1 MSVWRLS
8 WRISQHEPWLAW
20 VSTLL
25 WTAFF
30 TFPVV
35 IGLVVGEA
43 FAALDGGDIGR
54 VQLVAVVL
62 LVAEATRMVLL
73 HLAATRFTRVWIS
86 WQSSLRANLLADQL
100 ADRVDE
106 LGRPV
111 ESPSGALSHFRD
123 DAEDVARFI
132 DGWIDVLGGVVFTVA
147 AAVVLAMIDPVATAV
162 LAVPMILVTVVTAYF
177 GDVVGEARRSDREA
191 TARVTG
197 ALGEVVGAALTIK
210 VNGASQ
216 PVLDHVATTM
226 ENRRHTAVRD
236 RTIEAALR
244 ALGSSMTDV
253 GLGLVLLVAAVR
265 LRSGAFDVG
274 DLVIFATYLTWI
286 GFLPRMI
293 GATITRRRQ
302 AMVAF
307 DRMRRLVADDDAER
321 TTTQRG
327 LELHGSQPLR
337 PGRVVPE
344 RETLERLD
352 VDGLTVRLEGS
363 TVVDAASC
371 TIPAGSLTV
380 VAGAVGA
387 GKTSFLRGVLGLTW
401 PDDTDGTVSWNG
413 RPLDDR
419 AAFLVPPNAAFLPQ
433 VPQLLSETLA
443 ENVLLGLAADDELLA
458 ALDLAQV
465 ELEVDAMR
473 DGVDTR
479 IGPRGVR
486 LSGGQRQRVAA
497 ARAFVQRP
505 ELVVLDDL
513 SSAVDVATELA
524 LWEAMAR
531 AGMTVLAVANRPVAI
546 ARADQVLVMEGGRL
560 RVERAG

>member
-1 MSVWRLS
+1 MNPWRLS
-8 WRISQHEPWLAW
+8 WRVSQHEPALAW
-20 VSTLL
+20 SSVLL

-35 IGLVVGEA
+35 IGLIVGEA
-43 FAALDGGDIGR
+43 FSALDRGDLGTAR
-54 VQLVAVVL
+54 LVAIAL
-62 LVAEATRMVLL
+62 LVAEGVRMVLL
-73 HLAATRFTRVWIS
+73 HVAATRFTRVWVS
-86 WQSSLRANLLADQL
+86 WQSSIRANLLSDQL
-100 ADRVDE
+100 ADVRDE

-111 ESPSGALSHFRD
+111 PSPSGALSHFRD

-132 DGWIDVLGGVVFTVA
+132 DGWVDVFGAAVFTIA
-147 AAVVLAMIDPVATAV
+147 AGIVLATIDPVATLV
-162 LAVPMILVTVVTAYF
+162 LVVPILLVAAITWYF
-177 GDVVGEARRSDREA
+177 GDAVGDARRADREA
-191 TARVTG
+191 TARVTA

-210 VNGASQ
+210 VNGASR
-216 PVLDHVATTM
+216 PVLDHVGSTM
-226 ENRRHTAVRD
+226 DERRHTAVRD
-236 RTIEAALR
+236 RTLDALVR
-244 ALGSSMTDV
+244 AVGSSMTDV

-265 LRSGAFDVG
+265 VRSGAFDVG

-293 GATITRRRQ
+293 GVTITRRRQ

-307 DRMRRLVADDDAER
+307 DRMRLLVADDEAER
-321 TTTQRG
+321 TSTQRH
-327 LELHGSQPLR
+327 LALHGDAPLR
-337 PGRVVPE
+337 PERRVPE
-344 RETLERLD
+344 RVRLD
-352 VDGLTVRLEGS
+352 RLEVHDLTVRFGGEV
-363 TVVDAASC
+363 VVDAASC

-380 VAGAVGA
+380 VTGRVGA
-387 GKTSFLRGVLGLTW
+387 GKTSFLRGLLGLTW
-401 PDDTDGTVSWNG
+401 GDDAEGTVMWNG
-413 RPLDDR
+413 RVLDDR

-433 VPQLLSETLA
+433 VPHLLSETLG
-443 ENVLLGLAADDELLA
+443 ENVLLGSDDPAGLLD

-473 DGVDTR
+473 DGIATR

-524 LWEAMAR
+524 LWEAMAQ

-560 RVERAG
+560 RARAD